1 VSLSRCVLV
10 RGVAARYSGRMSSS
24 PRDPLSLRKRI
35 GKKLL
40 VATVGLATLTIAAC
54 DDTTTSGNL
63 IAPPDL
69 GPSDMSTPEDLGSDF
84 GLVGNLL
91 PPPDMGEESD
101 AGTDGGTEPADL
113 GSDFGLV
120 GNLLPPPD
128 MGFAPK

>member
-1 VSLSRCVLV
+1 
-10 RGVAARYSGRMSSS
+10 MSFT
-24 PRDPLSLRKRI
+24 PFRKRV

-69 GPSDMSTPEDLGSDF
+69 GAEMSS
-84 GLVGNLL
+84 GNLL
-91 PPPDMGEESD
+91 PPPDMGPEDASTPTDAGTPSD
-101 AGTDGGTEPADL
+101 AGSPTDAGTPTDATSL
-113 GSDFGLV
+113 GVDFSV

-128 MGFAPK
+128 FGTM